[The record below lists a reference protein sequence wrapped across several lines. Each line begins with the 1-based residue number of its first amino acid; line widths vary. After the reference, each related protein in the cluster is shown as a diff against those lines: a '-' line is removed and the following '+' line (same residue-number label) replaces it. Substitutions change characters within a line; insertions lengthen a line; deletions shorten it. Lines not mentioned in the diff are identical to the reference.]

1 MSKDWFE
8 KSLRE
13 NYPSEVHD
21 FDADAAWA
29 ALEARRRNKRRRPF
43 VFWWTAVL
51 GMLLLGAAGLA
62 LWQPGKDERPAPIPG
77 LKPPAA
83 QLTQKPPVAD
93 LKKVSNH
100 SVVAEPIVRQVGQE
114 SSRATPDPNPL
125 PRAGLLSSEARLT
138 NYSSDEYVA
147 KQDIAY
153 HTRPRIHPTINSSQ
167 EPPSDELNSPSPRG
181 EVLGEG
187 PTHSGSQ
194 HPIPIL
200 SFLEPQIPILGHATQ
215 DLPEPPGF
223 LLGELKK
230 RPKFK
235 MPRWWIGASVHY
247 GLSNVSRSGMSDYL
261 KKRDSEETAL
271 DMFQAGFDIR
281 RRLGSRFFLQTGVYF
296 TQWTDARERVF
307 KETFTVAD
315 SNYLIARLIKA
326 DGSVE
331 DIYGAAELVHTRTVT
346 EETYNR
352 YSHLELPLLAGVS
365 LPVGGRWRLDGSVGP
380 VFGLLAFRSGT
391 ISGNLNGA
399 QIPLEDAPYRNSLTF
414 SGMLRLEWTYA
425 TQDWAAGVGL
435 MGRMALNDWAE
446 TNPLFSEKRHAIG
459 AGLVFRKALR

>member
-8 KSLRE
+8 KSFRD
-13 NYPSEVHD
+13 NYPPEVHD

-29 ALEARRRNKRRRPF
+29 ALEARRRKKRRRPF
-43 VFWWTAVL
+43 VFWWISAL
-51 GMLLLGAAGLA
+51 GVLLLGAASLA
-62 LWQPGKDERPAPIPG
+62 LWPPGKDETPAQMFEGFWFEGYWLEWQPGKDETPAPIPDV
-77 LKPPAA
+77 KQPAV
-83 QLTQKPPVAD
+83 QLTQKPPVAA
-93 LKKVSNH
+93 LKKVSDH
-100 SVVAEPIVRQVGQE
+100 LLSAMPIVQQAGQEPSVVTPSLAPPPKGRGDIERTRTTYLPE
-114 SSRATPDPNPL
+114 DASSL
-125 PRAGLLSSEARLT
+125 PSL
-138 NYSSDEYVA
+138 
-147 KQDIAY
+147 
-153 HTRPRIHPTINSSQ
+153 
-167 EPPSDELNSPSPRG
+167 RG
-181 EVLGEG
+181 EGAG

-194 HPIPIL
+194 HPFPIL
-200 SFLEPQIPILGHATQ
+200 SFLEPKIPLLESATQ
-215 DLPEPPGF
+215 NLPEPPKF
-223 LLGELKK
+223 LPGKLKK
-230 RPKFK
+230 RPKSQE
-235 MPRWWIGASVHY
+235 PRWWVGASAYY
-247 GLSNVSRSGMSDYL
+247 GLGSVRRDGSAEYL
-261 KKRDSEETAL
+261 KIRDSEETAL
-271 DMFQAGFDIR
+271 DIFQTGFDIR

-296 TQWTDARERVF
+296 TQWTDARERIF
-307 KETFTVAD
+307 KETFSVVD

-380 VFGLLAFRSGT
+380 VFGLLAFRSGA
-391 ISGNLNGA
+391 ISGDPNDAKL
-399 QIPLEDAPYRNSLTF
+399 PLEDAPYRNSLTF

-425 TQDWAAGVGL
+425 TQDWAAGVGI